1 MMGMGDDETILR
13 YSTFEVNGAL
23 RLGLISKNGVLDL
36 HKAHEWFS
44 WTSSNA
50 GALSASTYASM
61 EAFLRNR
68 EAAHSAV
75 RVILESVMET
85 PEAHDELFHGMDEV
99 KLKPPIP
106 NPQKAMISGP
116 SWKSYVRD
124 SKVPDFIFVLKPPT
138 ALVGDGDEIVFPRE
152 YKEIVTEVELALVVG
167 RSGRYI
173 SQEEAWE
180 HIAGFTVF
188 NDVTDMGLYSER
200 TPRAVIRAK
209 SYDTFAS
216 VGPCLVMQEDIGDTG
231 DLELRLR
238 LNGEERVR
246 ISTREM
252 LYPMSH
258 FVSSVSEVMTLQPGD
273 IISTGCPLWVPVQ
286 PGDAVEAEIE
296 NIGVLRNSFVAW
308 SG

>member
-1 MMGMGDDETILR
+1 MGVGDDETILR
-13 YSTFEVNGAL
+13 YSTFEVDGDS
-23 RLGLISKNGVLDL
+23 RLGLLLEDGVLDL
-36 HKAHEWFS
+36 HKAYEWSS
-44 WTSSNA
+44 WASGDVDPRLVSSFKSM
-50 GALSASTYASM
+50 GAL
-61 EAFLRNR
+61 LRNR
-68 EAAHSAV
+68 ELAHAEA
-75 RVILESVMET
+75 RAILESVINT
-85 PEAHDELFHGMDEV
+85 SDAPDHLYHGLDDV
-99 KLKPPIP
+99 RLRPPILK
-106 NPQKAMISGP
+106 PQKAMISGP

-124 SKVPDFIFVLKPPT
+124 GKVPDFIFVLKPPT
-138 ALVGDGDEIVFPRE
+138 ALIGNGDEIVFPRE
-152 YKEIVTEVELALVVG
+152 CKEIVTEVELAIVVG

-173 SQEEAWE
+173 PREEAWE

-216 VGPCLVMQEDIGDTG
+216 VGPCLVMREEIGDVG

-273 IISTGCPLWVPVQ
+273 IISTGCPLWVPVE
-286 PGDAVEAEIE
+286 PGDTVEAEVE

-308 SG
+308 SD